1 MCGRLPASRTHFSRK
16 IGAVLG
22 IHRNCWAKLLPPSWI
37 DGVFFLF
44 MFFSFCLWVSILIL
58 FVCSGNEVIVGRG
71 QKPGAKRWD
80 WSLCLSPEMKSFLSA
95 SRLKC
100 LTAAQE
106 LRFATL
112 WCDARLL
119 PGWRWLFL
127 AIAREKVFWKRT
139 WDTRL
144 RQGEKNKKKKILCA
158 TNIFS
163 PWVSAALSPLS
174 GALWVRLLSHE
185 TQVPS
190 SLGFDGTYLD
200 CRLFITW
207 AFASFMSSFC
217 LPGEGRSESVAV
229 PNTKRILYYQRLD
242 K

>member
-37 DGVFFLF
+37 CF
-44 MFFSFCLWVSILIL
+44 L
-58 FVCSGNEVIVGRG
+58 FVCSVNEVIVGRG
-71 QKPGAKRWD
+71 QKPRAKRLD
-80 WSLCLSPEMKSFLSA
+80 WSLRLSPETKSFLSA

-127 AIAREKVFWKRT
+127 VIAREKVVWKRT
-139 WDTRL
+139 RDTRS
-144 RQGEKNKKKKILCA
+144 RRGEKNKKHKKTKKKDPLRDKH
-158 TNIFS
+158 IFTLS
-163 PWVSAALSPLS
+163 FGRSLAAERCTVSATPQPRNASTFIS
-174 GALWVRLLSHE
+174 GFWRH
-185 TQVPS
+185 
-190 SLGFDGTYLD
+190 
-200 CRLFITW
+200 
-207 AFASFMSSFC
+207 
-217 LPGEGRSESVAV
+217 LPGLPAFHNLSVCELYV
-229 PNTKRILYYQRLD
+229 LYYQRLD